1 MGRLA
6 NSCREW
12 RGFAP
17 GFLAV
22 YLAIALFWPMPLV
35 DGQFARRTVLWQY
48 SLLEVQRLVGSSG
61 LLGSGSGN
69 PYFAGGIAVRL
80 GT

>member
-1 MGRLA
+1 
-6 NSCREW
+6 
-12 RGFAP
+12 
-17 GFLAV
+17 
-22 YLAIALFWPMPLV
+22 MPLV